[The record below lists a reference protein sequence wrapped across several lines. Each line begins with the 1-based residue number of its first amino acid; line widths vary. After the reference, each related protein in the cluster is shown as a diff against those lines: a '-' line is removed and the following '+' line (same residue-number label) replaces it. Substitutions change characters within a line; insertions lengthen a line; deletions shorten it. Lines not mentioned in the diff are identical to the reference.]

1 MDTKDRLVDIQEL
14 AFYLQIP
21 VKTLYA
27 WRYRRVGPPAIR
39 VGRHLRYRWQDIAAW
54 LADQADVSQD
64 RRS

>member
-14 AFYLQIP
+14 ALYLQIP

-27 WRYRRVGPPAIR
+27 WRYRRIGPPAIR
-39 VGRHLRYRWQDIAAW
+39 VGRHLRYRWQDVAGW
-54 LADQADVSQD
+54 LKDQADGSRN